1 MEDGKSH
8 SQEFSPHIPTWK
20 NHFGG
25 VTSFPHPA
33 GYSRCS
39 HMEQL
44 RFPGRQRGAQ
54 APVGVENS
62 SRRTMGTIPGK
73 QSQPDLQ
80 ELLKSRVSLP
90 ALFLEFSWSHSLL
103 NYFAGKWGWKS
114 PGMGM
119 LLPFHPG
126 AQFAVFREFP
136 TAQPCLDP
144 EPGTWNLGRA
154 SE

>member
-8 SQEFSPHIPTWK
+8 SQELSPHIPAWK
-20 NHFGG
+20 NYFGG

-54 APVGVENS
+54 ALVGVENS
-62 SRRTMGTIPGK
+62 SRRTMGAIPGK
-73 QSQPDLQ
+73 ESQPDLQ

-90 ALFLEFSWSHSLL
+90 ALFLEFSWSHSQ
-103 NYFAGKWGWKS
+103 
-114 PGMGM
+114 
-119 LLPFHPG
+119 PFPVKPCH
-126 AQFAVFREFP
+126 REEGLEKPWDGNVAPIPSWSSICCF
-136 TAQPCLDP
+136 
-144 EPGTWNLGRA
+144 
-154 SE
+154 